1 MGRMGR
7 PREGL
12 RAALARYDP
21 VVAPEHDLLRLAA
34 DWRPQRPGRRSL
46 KDVDDALVEPHWEG
60 LGVVVALTPDRV
72 ALVREGLELTVPA
85 EIPEALRN
93 AFTAEAAL
101 VEARLTT
108 VALRSGEGGPTGTP
122 DIARPSLLVPRFGRK
137 RDDPYLKAREFERR
151 EIAEA
156 PALIDALAGG
166 ERHVLMATDLLY
178 LDGTTLH
185 DVPLLERKRL
195 LDGVIDPAF
204 LVRVT
209 PFVRADAFGTLVAW
223 GSLGFTELHYRAANS
238 RYVEGAENPDCVIA
252 RPPDPNR
259 PPSRTR

>member
-1 MGRMGR
+1 M
-7 PREGL
+7 
-12 RAALARYDP
+12 ATDP
-21 VVAPEHDLLRLAA
+21 ELYRLAA
-34 DWRPQRPGRRSL
+34 EWRPQRPGRRSL
-46 KDVDDALVEPHWEG
+46 RAVADALVEPHWEG
-60 LGVVVALTPDRV
+60 LGVVAALTPDRV
-72 ALVREGLELTVPA
+72 TMVREGLELTVPA
-85 EIPEALRN
+85 ELPEALLN

-101 VEARLTT
+101 VEGRLTT
-108 VALRSGEGGPTGTP
+108 VALRSGEGGPSGTAE
-122 DIARPSLLVPRFGRK
+122 IVRPSLLVPRFGRK

-178 LDGTTLH
+178 LDGTSLH
-185 DVPLLERKRL
+185 DVPLMERKRL

-238 RYVEGAENPDCVIA
+238 HYLAGTENPDCVIA

>member
-1 MGRMGR
+1 M
-7 PREGL
+7 
-12 RAALARYDP
+12 DP
-21 VVAPEHDLLRLAA
+21 DLLRLAA
-34 DWRPQRPGRRSL
+34 DWRPQRPGRRSAR
-46 KDVDDALVEPHWEG
+46 DVVDALVEPHWDG
-60 LGVVVALTPDRV
+60 LGIVAALTPERV
-72 ALVREGLELTVPA
+72 ALIREGMDITVPA
-85 EIPEALRN
+85 ELPEALLN
-93 AFTAEAAL
+93 AFTAETAL

-108 VALRSGEGGPTGTP
+108 VALRSGEGGPTGRAE
-122 DIARPSLLVPRFGRK
+122 IVRPSLLVPRFGRK

-178 LDGTTLH
+178 LDGTPLGN
-185 DVPLLERKRL
+185 VPLLERKRL
-195 LDGVIDPAF
+195 LDGVLDPGF

-223 GSLGFTELHYRAANS
+223 GSLGFTEFHYRAANS
-238 RYVEGAENPDCVIA
+238 HYLAGEENPDCVIA